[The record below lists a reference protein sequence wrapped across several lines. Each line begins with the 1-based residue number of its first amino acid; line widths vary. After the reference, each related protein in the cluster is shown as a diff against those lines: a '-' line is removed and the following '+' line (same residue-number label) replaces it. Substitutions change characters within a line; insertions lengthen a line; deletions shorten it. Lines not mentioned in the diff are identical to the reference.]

1 MERKKVILTLC
12 RVFPATHSKKGI
24 NTLFAVKLFAG
35 RKIHTIRADEK
46 GQWAQKV
53 ADINAGNK
61 ILCVR
66 EWTGRPYNSE
76 QADIKNFVQVGLQH
90 ITMTYGADDK
100 LPQAWVDGK
109 QVPIETLAKNDGLRV
124 EDFVEFFFGTK
135 QYNNNV
141 FEGVILHFTD
151 FRY

>member
-1 MERKKVILTLC
+1 MTRKKVILTLS
-12 RVFPATHSKKGI
+12 RVFPQTHSKKGI
-24 NTLFAVKLFAG
+24 NTLFAVNLFAG
-35 RKIHTIRADEK
+35 RKIHTIRTDRSY
-46 GQWAQKV
+46 GSSV
-53 ADINAGNK
+53 LR
-61 ILCVR
+61 ILTRGASSYVCV
-66 EWTGRPYNSE
+66 
-76 QADIKNFVQVGLQH
+76 IKNFVQVGLQH

-109 QVPIETLAKNDGLRV
+109 SVPIETLAKNDGLRV